1 MTAEEMKAA
10 ETGVQSAPLPLEGV
24 DISPKQ
30 DEGVLKV
37 GAMGAQ
43 GLLGAGEPRA
53 SVAAAL
59 PPSLE
64 APGRGDTAGTA
75 ASPAFRPVV
84 ACSCSQRPVASP
96 SWTRLRSLEGRTAAR
111 SKGGLGA
118 RASPGPFF
126 WPPESLWSGLRRP
139 APQHPPV
146 LQRLGPGRGPGLQ
159 RQLRRARCSRGGG
172 GGRGEERGA
181 AVHASCS

>member
-37 GAMGAQ
+37 GAKGAQ

-64 APGRGDTAGTA
+64 APGRGTGRAPPPLRPPGLSLRALA
-75 ASPAFRPVV
+75 ASGRLHRPHGPGQAAF
-84 ACSCSQRPVASP
+84 SGKEGS
-96 SWTRLRSLEGRTAAR
+96 RSLQGW
-111 SKGGLGA
+111 
-118 RASPGPFF
+118 PGPFF
-126 WPPESLWSGLRRP
+126 WPPESLWWGPRPP
-139 APQHPPV
+139 APRHPPV
-146 LQRLGPGRGPGLQ
+146 LRRLGQGRGPGLQ
-159 RQLRRARCSRGGG
+159 RQLRRARCSWGGG